1 MSTLHPLPSATGRA
15 AAQPALVL
23 PFDPAQP
30 AALRR
35 QSLTDALPSPLRA
48 VLDGGRIDRHSRFSD
63 DGFAGLAEIWTP
75 PEGVTPRHAAL
86 ARQALEELEADILA
100 PAAPNHL
107 LGRILALLS
116 HYPAKA
122 TSPEVE
128 QLLAMDWADDL
139 GEFPAWAIDQA
150 ARSWRRSRKWRPSIA
165 EMRALCED
173 ACASER
179 ALADRLRAV
188 ARAVPRG
195 DDALPARPAFGAALR
210 RMPG

>member
-1 MSTLHPLPSATGRA
+1 MSTVHPLPSAAARA
-15 AAQPALVL
+15 TAQAAL

-35 QSLTDALPSPLRA
+35 QSLTDALPQPLRA
-48 VLDGGRIDRHSRFSD
+48 VLDGGRVERHSRFSD

-75 PEGVTPRHAAL
+75 PDSVTARHAAL

-100 PAAPNHL
+100 PATPNHL

-188 ARAVPRG
+188 TRAVPLG
-195 DDALPARPAFGAALR
+195 DDARSPRPALATALR